1 MGLCSRLCGA
11 VFGLKVLRFS
21 RAQRFL
27 TDYRLAPSDRFLRRL
42 DKKRGSSYWEAYL
55 LPLFWFAYSSTRD
68 QHNKR
73 GGEKNNKTQMSWNWH
88 GELIFMYIFKGL
100 AIKNTWRR
108 KTETNFEITSDFVM
122 QWISF
127 RRNTHCFVW
136 KLSEGVYKGV
146 KLLPQLNNT
155 SHKANLVEQ
164 KQSIS
169 DLKSWQI
176 TTCDAKAD
184 WHFRWWEG
192 GNLYFKAIQHETSC
206 TK

>member
-1 MGLCSRLCGA
+1 
-11 VFGLKVLRFS
+11 
-21 RAQRFL
+21 
-27 TDYRLAPSDRFLRRL
+27 
-42 DKKRGSSYWEAYL
+42 
-55 LPLFWFAYSSTRD
+55 
-68 QHNKR
+68 
-73 GGEKNNKTQMSWNWH
+73 
-88 GELIFMYIFKGL
+88 
-100 AIKNTWRR
+100 
-108 KTETNFEITSDFVM
+108 M

-136 KLSEGVYKGV
+136 KLSEGVNKGV

-206 TK
+206 TRKMACKYELLRISRSYLFLICFRNVFQANTTWNIWLEVDGLQMQEETLFLMKSDGNLNLVNN